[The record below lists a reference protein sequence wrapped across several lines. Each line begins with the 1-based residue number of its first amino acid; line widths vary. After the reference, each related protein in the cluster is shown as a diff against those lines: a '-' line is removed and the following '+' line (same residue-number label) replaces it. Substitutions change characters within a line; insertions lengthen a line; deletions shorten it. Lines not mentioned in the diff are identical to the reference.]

1 MNWKQCKRTIQSSD
15 VISVIVVI
23 LISISV
29 RLIYVRDEAT
39 MALATFHPLS
49 VRALA
54 NLKLWLRNVLQT
66 LLGAQGD
73 EAIRSRVCQ
82 GHLYMRFEFEAFEI
96 YAALFFPHVDPTDI
110 S

>member
-1 MNWKQCKRTIQSSD
+1 
-15 VISVIVVI
+15 VIVVI
-23 LISISV
+23 LISILV
-29 RLIYVRDEAT
+29 RLMYVRDEAN
-39 MALATFHPLS
+39 MALATFHSLP

-66 LLGAQGD
+66 LLSARD

-82 GHLYMRFEFEAFEI
+82 GHLYMHFEFEAFEI
-96 YAALFFPHVDPTDI
+96 YAVLFFPHVDPTDI